1 MNDEQ
6 RKIIISEYRQDTS
19 GEDHQVPLSPV
30 NRWLTYAMLVPVLV
44 VLVLIGIFF
53 FAAFLALIAIAVV
66 VVGIRFWWL
75 HRKYQQAAQQYDEGG
90 THTHEKEST
99 KVNIEDAQII
109 EERESYQTHKPRQ

>member
-19 GEDHQVPLSPV
+19 GEYHQVPLSPV

-90 THTHEKEST
+90 THTHEKESNN
-99 KVNIEDAQII
+99 VNIEDAQII
-109 EERESYQTHKPRQ
+109 EERESYQTHKPR